1 MRWTRLL
8 ALGAV
13 GVVVALVA
21 LFGVAHTALAQ
32 DTQCVEQS
40 YGGNTVCT
48 ANDFGVKEIRI
59 IDVANGCTQDP
70 VGVFTATVEVWM
82 FANTPSRYNVGYYIN
97 TQGGNAETAVDECYH
112 NFLYAPLSTTPIL
125 IDYDND
131 GVSNEIYRNLTGV
144 YPDPPFPAGYG
155 GAWYDQDLNPC
166 GDMMGTGQISIE
178 TIVLSAVCQSNNPGG
193 EGNDP
198 AAPTVDV
205 HSCGSWNNNQNAVC
219 NGLADAVPGTPS
231 KCSCGYI
238 ELPFEPTAIELAS
251 FSAEAQ
257 GGDVLLTWET
267 ATELDNLGF
276 NLYRADSLYGER
288 SQINGRLIP
297 SEMSGNA
304 MGATYTYLDETAAPG
319 QTSYYWLE
327 DVDVHG
333 LAGEHGPAEATTAA
347 QKTLPGRPRPLP
359 IPAFLSVVASLVI
372 WAVTRL

>member
-8 ALGAV
+8 ALGVV

-21 LFGVAHTALAQ
+21 FFVVAQTALAQ
-32 DTQCVEQS
+32 DSQCVEQS
-40 YGGNTVCT
+40 YGRNTVCT

-70 VGVFTATVEVWM
+70 VGVFTATVEVWLY
-82 FANTPSRYNVGYYIN
+82 ANTPSRYNVSYYIN
-97 TQGGNAETAVDECYH
+97 TQGGDAEIGVDQCYH

-144 YPDPPFPAGYG
+144 YPNPPFPAGYV
-155 GAWYDQDLNPC
+155 GAWYDHDLNPC
-166 GDMMGTGQISIE
+166 GDMMDNNQVSIE
-178 TIVLSAVCQSNNPGG
+178 TIILSAVCQSNNPGG
-193 EGNDP
+193 VGNDP
-198 AAPTVDV
+198 PAPTVDV

-219 NGLADAVPGTPS
+219 NGLADAIPGTPS

-251 FSAEAQ
+251 FSAAAQ
-257 GGDVLLTWET
+257 GSNVLLTWET
-267 ATELDNLGF
+267 ATELENLGF

-288 SQINGRLIP
+288 GQINGRLIP

-319 QTSYYWLE
+319 QTYYYWLE

-333 LAGEHGPAEATTAA
+333 LVGEHGPAEATTAA